1 MKNRRLAFAL
11 CFFLLPSLHAQEVFD
26 SARVLFETVVHFD
39 FGKDE
44 IRPDADS
51 VLQGVAERC
60 LGLEAFHLEITAHT
74 DAVGTNAANFRLSE
88 RRAAAVRDFLQ
99 ELGVQADT
107 FLLAVFGEEKPVAD
121 NDSQAGRQRNRR
133 ATVRVVEHNRMTYLE
148 GRIRDAHSG
157 EGVPAELIVRT
168 KTTRD
173 SLQTDTTGFFRAPVP
188 VGKVVGVDVFSRGY
202 FLETQMLKIE
212 PGKLKPLEIELKP
225 ALPGEV
231 AEIKNL
237 YFVGNQDVLLKSSEP
252 ELPKLLR
259 FMQLNDHLKIEIAG
273 HVNFPNRPPVT
284 KTSWEYGLS
293 VRRAKRVYEYLLS
306 HGIPPERMTFKGYG
320 NWEMRYPRARTE
332 KEQALNR
339 RVEIRILESG
349 RTISKEK
356 SLEEGGG

>member
-1 MKNRRLAFAL
+1 MSRLPLLYL
-11 CFFLLPSLHAQEVFD
+11 CFFTLSALPAQEIFD
-26 SARVLFETVVHFD
+26 SARVVLETTVHFD
-39 FGKDE
+39 FGQDT

-51 VLQGVAERC
+51 VLRAVAARC
-60 LGLEAFHLEITAHT
+60 QDLENYRLEITAHT
-74 DAVGTNAANFRLSE
+74 DAVGTNAANFQLSQ

-99 ELGVQADT
+99 QLGVQPDT
-107 FLLAVFGEEKPVAD
+107 FLLAVFGELKPVAD
-121 NDSQAGRQRNRR
+121 NRSEEGRQRNRR
-133 ATVRVVEHNRMTYLE
+133 ATLRVVDLAPMTYLE
-148 GRIRDAHSG
+148 GRIQDAQSG
-157 EGVPAELIVRT
+157 QGIAAELIVRT

-173 SLQTDTTGFFRAPVP
+173 SLLTDTSGFFRAPVP
-188 VGKVVGVDVFSRGY
+188 VGQVVGVDVFARGY

-212 PGKLKPLEIELKP
+212 PGKLKPLEIQLKP
-225 ALPGEV
+225 ALPGET

-259 FMQLNDHLKIEIAG
+259 FMQLNEHLKIEIAG

-293 VRRAKRVYEYLLS
+293 VRRAKRVYEYLLQ
-306 HGIPPERMTFKGYG
+306 HGIPAERMTFKGYG

-349 RTISKEK
+349 KTISREK
-356 SLEEGGG
+356 SLEDGKG